1 MRPFARMLIFF
12 GLALVT
18 VTSWTAD
25 TSASS
30 LPRGAE
36 LVGVAQSGG
45 EEHPL
50 DQQMKEGLDSLLPR
64 LRQLPADSPILIE
77 SHYPANNKG
86 GKESRIKRAYALAEQ
101 VQQYFTSRHNLR
113 FDYYISV
120 WENGDGSDADLP
132 KVRISAYPVD
142 FF

>member
-1 MRPFARMLIFF
+1 MRPFACMLIFF
-12 GLALVT
+12 GLTLVA
-18 VTSWTAD
+18 VSSWAAG

-77 SHYPANNKG
+77 SHFPADKKG
-86 GKESRIKRAYALAEQ
+86 GKEGQIKRAYALAEQ
-101 VQQYFTSRHNLR
+101 VQQYLTGRHNLR

-120 WENGDGSDADLP
+120 WENGYGNADDLP
-132 KVRISAYPVD
+132 KVRISAYSAD